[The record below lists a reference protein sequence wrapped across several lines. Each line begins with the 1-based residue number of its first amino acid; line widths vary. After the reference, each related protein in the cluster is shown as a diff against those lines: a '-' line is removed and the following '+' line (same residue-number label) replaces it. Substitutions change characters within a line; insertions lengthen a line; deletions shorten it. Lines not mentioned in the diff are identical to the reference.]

1 MTTRENYIQE
11 VANGIIQELEK
22 GTAPWQMPWQGD
34 GVNNQFPV
42 NSVTGNAY
50 RGANLMH
57 LLVQQIKQKYESNV
71 WMTYKQATEAGA
83 QVRRGEKS
91 TVICFAD
98 FSKFNAQQEA
108 IKNGEWIDEKAL
120 LKGPLMIYSNVFNA
134 SQIDGLKNTFVPPV
148 PLQESERLE
157 IAEKLLKDS
166 GAVIHHGGN
175 RAFYRGGSS
184 DEIHLPDWERFK
196 SKEHYYATALHE
208 LGHWTG
214 HPTRLNR
221 KMGNG
226 FGTEDYAKEELRAEI
241 SSMLMSQRLGIVHDS
256 SQHHSYIK
264 SWLQILKDDPK
275 EIFRACN
282 DAEKICEFIGLKN
295 SLIYKPTKEQE
306 ERNER
311 MEQKAEEKA
320 QERAQKPARKP
331 FKPKTIT
338 VKDSIIVKEPKP
350 PRAPN
355 APFVMNKNE
364 PKKKRTM
371 VM

>member
-11 VANGIIQELEK
+11 VANGIIESLEQ
-22 GTAPWQMPWQGD
+22 GVAPWQMPWQGA
-34 GVNNQFPV
+34 GANQQFPV
-42 NSVTGNAY
+42 NSVTGNGY
-50 RGANLMH
+50 RGTNLMH
-57 LLVQQIKQKYESNV
+57 LLTQQIKKRYESNV
-71 WMTYKQATEAGA
+71 WMTYKQATEAGG

-91 TVICFAD
+91 TVICYAD
-98 FSKFNAQQEA
+98 FSKFNAQQEKL
-108 IKNGEWIDEKAL
+108 KNGEWIEEKDL
-120 LKGPLMIYSNVFNA
+120 LRGPLMIYSNVFNA
-134 SQIDGLKNTFVPPV
+134 SQIDGLKLYEPPV
-148 PLQESERLE
+148 PLPESERHE

-166 GAVIHHGGN
+166 GAVIVHGGN

-184 DEIHLPDWERFK
+184 DEIHLPDFERFN

-221 KMGNG
+221 DMGNG
-226 FGTEDYAKEELRAEI
+226 FGTEKYAKEELRTEI
-241 SSMLMSQRLGIVHDS
+241 SSMLMSQRLGIMHDS
-256 SQHHSYIK
+256 SNHHSYIK

-331 FKPKTIT
+331 FKPKVVSSNDQPAKT
-338 VKDSIIVKEPKP
+338 PKTP
-350 PRAPN
+350 AVEAP
-355 APFVMNKNE
+355 KQ
-364 PKKKRTM
+364 KKRRTM
-371 VM
+371 AM

>member
-11 VANGIIQELEK
+11 VAAGIIQELEN
-22 GTAPWQMPWQGD
+22 GTVPWQIPYQQAGTSH
-34 GVNNQFPV
+34 QFPV

-50 RGANLMH
+50 RGTNMMH
-57 LLVQQIKQKYESNV
+57 LMVQQIKQKYESNV
-71 WMTYKQATEAGA
+71 WMTYKQATEAGG

-91 TVICFAD
+91 TVICFSD

-108 IKNGEWIDEKAL
+108 LKNGEWIEEKDL
-120 LKGPLMIYSNVFNA
+120 LRGPLMIYSNVFNA
-134 SQIDGLKNTFVPPV
+134 GQIDGLKNTFVPPI
-148 PLQESERLE
+148 PLDESERLE

-175 RAFYRGGSS
+175 KAFYRKDT
-184 DEIHLPDWERFK
+184 DEIRLPDFERFK

-214 HPTRLNR
+214 HESRLNR
-221 KMGNG
+221 GLGNK
-226 FGTEDYAKEELRAEI
+226 FGTPEYAKEELRVEI
-241 SSMLMSQRLGIVHDS
+241 SSMLMSQRLGILHDS
-256 SQHHSYIK
+256 KNHYSYIK
-264 SWLQILKDDPK
+264 DWLQILKDDPK

-282 DAEKICEFIGLKN
+282 DAEKICEFIGLKH
-295 SLIYKPTKEQE
+295 SLIYKPNKEQE

-331 FKPKTIT
+331 FKPKVVSSTDKPAKTPKTPT
-338 VKDSIIVKEPKP
+338 VEAPKQ
-350 PRAPN
+350 
-355 APFVMNKNE
+355 
-364 PKKKRTM
+364 KKRRTM
-371 VM
+371 AM